1 MKRQGRKRRR
11 KRQSPDRD
19 SPAKSSKSCFRLV
32 GGVAL
37 ALFLVGLVV
46 AVLLDRSDSALA
58 PPPIPTPDTTGMQ
71 PRVAQ
76 QILGARELVV
86 KQPRSADA
94 WGRLGEI
101 CHTHALFDE
110 AATCYR
116 QAGTLEPNKFQ
127 WAYLLAI
134 ARRDESATAKE
145 VIVLFEEAI
154 KRRSDYAPAH
164 YRLGVLHGEQ
174 GDASTAQAAFA
185 EALKLDPDLLIARRA
200 LGQLLLATGALRESA
215 RHLEMVL
222 RRVPNDGP
230 TKSGLIQAYMRLGLS
245 ARAEELASEVTN
257 FKNRLGLRDP
267 VWEGIFAWNV
277 QSGTARRKALGFIG
291 RKEYREAIG
300 LLKQVEE
307 VDPDDPYINLFLAMA
322 YIETDQIGAAEKHFD
337 RMMELRNEMF
347 QAQLVLTLEHLDD
360 GVRRYLSTLVRVS
373 MAADRRQQLEHA
385 QSTMENQEGTDSLL
399 ASLHSEWG
407 NALVSRNDLAG
418 SVFHYKQVTLL
429 EPESPS
435 AFTMLG
441 QIMEVNGREEEAMG
455 YYQRAVELDPS
466 GVAAQ
471 KLQDLRARRP

>member
-1 MKRQGRKRRR
+1 MKRRGAKRSG
-11 KRQSPDRD
+11 KQKSPDQVASAR
-19 SPAKSSKSCFRLV
+19 SSKGTIRFV
-32 GGVAL
+32 GVVTL
-37 ALFLVGLVV
+37 ALLLAGFVL
-46 AVLLDRSDSALA
+46 AVLLKRSDSAIA
-58 PPPIPTPDTTGMQ
+58 PPAIPSPNTSGMQ

-76 QILGARELVV
+76 RIIEARELVV
-86 KQPRSADA
+86 KQTQSADA

-116 QAGTLEPNKFQ
+116 RAGTLEPDTFQ

-134 ARRDESATAKE
+134 ARRDASATAKE
-145 VIVLFEEAI
+145 VIALFEEAI
-154 KRRSDYAPAH
+154 KRRSDYAPGH
-164 YRLGVLHGEQ
+164 YRLGVVHSEQ
-174 GDASTAQAAFA
+174 GDVSAAQTAFT
-185 EALKLDPDLLIARRA
+185 EALKLDSDLLIARRA
-200 LGQLLLATGALRESA
+200 LGQLLLDSGALRESA

-230 TKSGLIQAYMRLGLS
+230 TKGGLIQAYMRLGLS
-245 ARAEELASEVTN
+245 ARAEKLASEVTR

-300 LLKQVEE
+300 HLKQVEE

-322 YIETDQIGAAEKHFD
+322 YVETGQMGAAGKHFE
-337 RMMELRNEMF
+337 RMMELRNDMV

-373 MAADRRQQLEHA
+373 MAGGRGQQLEQA
-385 QSTMENQEGTDSLL
+385 RATMENQRGAASLL
-399 ASLHSEWG
+399 ASLHTEWG
-407 NALVSRNDLAG
+407 NALVSRNDLIG
-418 SVFHYKQVTLL
+418 SIPHYERVTQL

-441 QIMEVNGREEEAMG
+441 QIMEVNGQEEEALR
-455 YYQRAVELDPS
+455 YYQRAVELDPG

-471 KLQDLRARRP
+471 KLQSLRARRP